1 MFLLCLVRCT
11 VDGRDTGG
19 GIIKLSS
26 CCCAISSNETEDTPL
41 SVESWLVNG
50 AKSQNSAFYRQ
61 RCVAGN
67 LQEAWSGGY
76 AVNVK

>member
-1 MFLLCLVRCT
+1 MAGLTGRIKSTIDAYLLGLVGCA

-19 GIIKLSS
+19 GITKPSS
-26 CCCAISSNETEDTPL
+26 CFCAISSNKTEDTPL

-61 RCVAGN
+61 RFVTGN
-67 LQEAWSGGY
+67 
-76 AVNVK
+76 